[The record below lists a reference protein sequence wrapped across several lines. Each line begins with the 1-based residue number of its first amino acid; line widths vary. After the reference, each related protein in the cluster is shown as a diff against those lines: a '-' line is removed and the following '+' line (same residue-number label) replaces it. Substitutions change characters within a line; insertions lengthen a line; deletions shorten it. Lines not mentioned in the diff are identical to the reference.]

1 MRGLGGVGGRPREG
15 AVESCTAS
23 RHSPELPGA
32 DRAAPLRRS
41 GGTWGRGTQRKGML
55 PGGRGGDWAEVKEEG
70 VGARP
75 GAGDLDQGK
84 PRPAR

>member
-1 MRGLGGVGGRPREG
+1 MDRGVGGPREG

-55 PGGRGGDWAEVKEEG
+55 PGGRGGDWEEGKEG

-75 GAGDLDQGK
+75 EAGELD
-84 PRPAR
+84 